1 MPRLWALKYI
11 NVLSRWAISGP
22 VGVAGPSKN
31 VRNRL
36 QETCDNLFS
45 YSMRANRFLFLV
57 GTVAGLGLSGL
68 PAVEPAPET
77 PKRPV
82 STKYQDVTIED
93 PYQWLEEDN
102 NPQVKSWSDAQNQRT
117 RQYLDKLPDRAA
129 IEKQLTEWYAKTSP
143 SYSSVVS
150 RPGILFAMKF
160 QPPKQQQLLVTLA
173 SADDLKSEKV
183 VLDPNALDAKGTT
196 AIDWFVPSLDGKY
209 VAVSLSKGGSE
220 DGTLHFYE
228 TATGKALPDTIAHV
242 QYPTAGGSAAWNG
255 DGTGVYYTRF
265 PRKGERPD
273 SDLNFYQQIYFHK
286 LGTPDTEDTYSI
298 GKEFPRIA
306 EITLEAS
313 RDGKYILATV
323 ANGDGGDF
331 AHYLLGPD
339 RTWKQITQF
348 SDEIKIAR
356 LGRDDALYLIS
367 RAGAPRGKIL
377 RLPLGVPELKNAA
390 EIVPAGEAVIERIV
404 PSTDA
409 LYVGDLLGG
418 PSQIRRFDL
427 NGKSATIIPTPQ
439 ISAVQEMLALEDGSL
454 LFRDVSYTEPAAW
467 FRCLNGKTEPAK
479 TALRS
484 TSPVSFADIEVR
496 REFATSK
503 DGTKIPLNII
513 FRKGMRCDGQNP
525 TLLYGYGG
533 YGISMSPNFDFTRRL
548 WFDRGGVYVVANI
561 RGGGEFGEEWHKAGN
576 LTKKQNVFDD
586 FAAAAEYLIKENY
599 TRPEKLAIQ
608 GGSNGGL
615 LMGAMITQHA
625 DLFRAVVSSVGI
637 YDMLRVEL
645 APNGAFNVTEF
656 GTVKDPEQFKALY
669 AYSPYHHVVDGTKY
683 PSILMMTG
691 VNDGRVAPYHS
702 RKMTARL
709 DEANKS
715 ENPVLLRTSSSAG
728 HGIGTALRERIKQ
741 LADIYAFLFAQLG
754 VTREMTKR

>member
-1 MPRLWALKYI
+1 VK
-11 NVLSRWAISGP
+11 
-22 VGVAGPSKN
+22 
-31 VRNRL
+31 
-36 QETCDNLFS
+36 T
-45 YSMRANRFLFLV
+45 NRFLFLV
-57 GTVAGLGLSGL
+57 GNVGGLLLSL
-68 PAVEPAPET
+68 ALTAESAPET
-77 PKRPV
+77 PKEAV
-82 STKYQDVTIED
+82 STKYHGVTVED
-93 PYQWLEEDN
+93 PYQWLEQDDDSR
-102 NPQVKSWSDAQNQRT
+102 VKAWSEAQNQRT

-129 IEKQLTEWYAKTSP
+129 IEKQLQEWYAKTSP
-143 SYSSVVS
+143 NYFSLVS

-160 QPPKQQQLLVTLA
+160 QPPKQQPLLVTLA
-173 SADDLKSEKV
+173 SADNLKSEKV
-183 VLDPNALDAKGTT
+183 VLDPNILDTKGTT
-196 AIDWFVPSLDGKY
+196 AIDWFVPSLDGKQ
-209 VAVSLSKGGSE
+209 VALSLSKGGSE

-228 TATGKALPDTIAHV
+228 TATGKTLPDTIAHV
-242 QYPTAGGSAAWNG
+242 QYPTAGGSAAWNA
-255 DGTGVYYTRF
+255 DGTGVFYTRF
-265 PRKGERPD
+265 PRKSERPD
-273 SDLNFYQQIYFHK
+273 ADLNFYQQIYFHK
-286 LGTPDTEDTYSI
+286 LGTPDTEDKYSI

-306 EITLEAS
+306 EITLAAS

-331 AHYLLGPD
+331 AHYLLGPAGK
-339 RTWKQITQF
+339 WKQITQF
-348 SDEIKIAR
+348 SDQIKRAR
-356 LGRDDALYLIS
+356 LGRDNALYLLS

-377 RLPLGVPELKNAA
+377 RLPLDVPELKNAA
-390 EIVPAGEAVIERIV
+390 EIVASGEAVIEQIV

-409 LYVGDLLGG
+409 LYVADLLGG

-427 NGKSATIIPTPQ
+427 NGKNETTISTPQ
-439 ISAVQEMLALEDGSL
+439 ICAVQELLALEDGSL

-467 FRCLNGKTEPAK
+467 FHCLNGKTEPVK

-503 DGTKIPLNII
+503 DGTKIPLNVLS
-513 FRKGMRCDGQNP
+513 RKGMKRDGNNP
-525 TLLYGYGG
+525 TLLYAYGG
-533 YGISMSPNFDFTRRL
+533 YGISMSPNFEFTRRL

-599 TRPEKLAIQ
+599 TRPGKLAIQ

-615 LMGAMITQHA
+615 LMGAMITQYP

-656 GTVKDPEQFKALY
+656 GTVKNPEQFKALY

-683 PSILMMTG
+683 PGVLMMTG
-691 VNDGRVAPYHS
+691 ANDGRVAPYHS

-709 DEANKS
+709 LAANKS
-715 ENPVLLRTSSSAG
+715 ENPILLRTSSSAG
-728 HGIGTALRERIKQ
+728 HGIGTALSERIKQ
-741 LADIYAFLFAQLG
+741 SADIYAFLFAQLG
-754 VTREMTKR
+754 MSGKRGD

>member
-1 MPRLWALKYI
+1 
-11 NVLSRWAISGP
+11 
-22 VGVAGPSKN
+22 
-31 VRNRL
+31 
-36 QETCDNLFS
+36 
-45 YSMRANRFLFLV
+45 MRANLFLCLFAAV
-57 GTVAGLGLSGL
+57 SALTLGN
-68 PAVEPAPET
+68 PTFAERAPET
-77 PKRPV
+77 PKKPV
-82 STKYQDVTIED
+82 STEYHGVTVED

-102 NPQVKSWSDAQNQRT
+102 NPQVKAWSAAQNQRT
-117 RQYLDKLPDRAA
+117 RQCLDKLPDRAA
-129 IEKQLTEWYAKTSP
+129 VEKQLTEWYAKTSP
-143 SYSSVVS
+143 SYFSLVS

-160 QPPKQQQLLVTLA
+160 QPPKQQPLLVTLA
-173 SADDLKSEKV
+173 AADDLKSEKV
-183 VLDPNALDAKGTT
+183 VLDPNMMDTQGKTT
-196 AIDWFVPSLDGKY
+196 IDWFVPSLDGKR
-209 VAVSLSKGGSE
+209 VAISLSKGGSE
-220 DGTLHFYE
+220 DGTLQFYE

-242 QYPTAGGSAAWNG
+242 QYPTAGGSAAWNA

-273 SDLNFYQQIYFHK
+273 ADLNFYQQIYFHK

-306 EITLEAS
+306 EITLQAS

-339 RTWKQITQF
+339 GIWKQITQF
-348 SDEIKIAR
+348 SDQIKVAR
-356 LGRDDALYLIS
+356 LGRDNALYLLS
-367 RAGAPRGKIL
+367 RADAPRGKIL
-377 RLPLGVPELKNAA
+377 RLPLEVPELKNAA
-390 EIVPAGEAVIERIV
+390 EIVAAGEAVIEQIV

-409 LYVGDLLGG
+409 LYVGELLGG
-418 PSQIRRFDL
+418 PSQIRSFDL
-427 NGKSATIIPTPQ
+427 NGKNETVIPIRE

-454 LFRDVSYTEPAAW
+454 LFRDVSYTEPAGW
-467 FRCLNGKTEPAK
+467 FRCANEKPEPVK

-484 TSPVSFADIEVR
+484 TSPVSFSDIEVT

-503 DGTKIPLNII
+503 DGTKIPLNIL
-513 FRKGMRCDGQNP
+513 FRKGMKRDGQNP
-525 TLLYGYGG
+525 TVLYGYGG
-533 YGISMSPNFDFTRRL
+533 YGISLSPNFEFTRRL

-561 RGGGEFGEEWHKAGN
+561 RGGGEFGEDWHKAGN

-599 TRPEKLAIQ
+599 TRPEKLAMQ

-625 DLFRAVVSSVGI
+625 DLMRAVVSQVGI

-669 AYSPYHHVVDGTKY
+669 AYSPYHHVADGTKY

-691 VNDGRVAPYHS
+691 ANDGRVAPYHS
-702 RKMTARL
+702 RKIIARL

-715 ENPVLLRTSSSAG
+715 GNPILLRTSSSAG
-728 HGIGTALRERIKQ
+728 HGIGTALGERIKQ

-754 VTREMTKR
+754 MKNEMIKK

>member
-1 MPRLWALKYI
+1 MSTNRSPFVIGVITALTLV
-11 NVLSRWAISGP
+11 NLSAAS
-22 VGVAGPSKN
+22 
-31 VRNRL
+31 
-36 QETCDNLFS
+36 
-45 YSMRANRFLFLV
+45 
-57 GTVAGLGLSGL
+57 
-68 PAVEPAPET
+68 PET
-77 PKRPV
+77 PKKPV
-82 STKYQDVTIED
+82 STKYQDVTVED
-93 PYQWLEEDN
+93 PYQWLEQDN
-102 NPQVKSWSDAQNQRT
+102 DPQVKAWSDAQNQRT
-117 RQYLDKLPDRAA
+117 RQYLDRLPDRAA

-143 SYSSVVS
+143 SYSSLVS

-160 QPPKQQQLLVTLA
+160 QPPKQQQLLVTLT

-183 VLDPNALDAKGTT
+183 VLDPNVLDPKGTT
-196 AIDWFVPSLDGKY
+196 AIDWFVPSLDGKH

-228 TATGKALPDTIAHV
+228 TATGKALPDRIAHV
-242 QYPTAGGSAAWNG
+242 QYPTAGGSAAWNA

-273 SDLNFYQQIYFHK
+273 ADLNFYQQVYFHK
-286 LGTPDTEDTYSI
+286 IGTPDSEDTYSI
-298 GKEFPRIA
+298 GKDFPRIA
-306 EITLEAS
+306 EIALEAA
-313 RDGKYILATV
+313 RDGKYVLATV

-331 AHYLLGPD
+331 AHYLLAPD
-339 RTWKQITQF
+339 GTWKQITQF
-348 SDEIKIAR
+348 SDEIKIAH
-356 LGRDDALYLIS
+356 LGRDNALYLVS

-377 RLPLGVPELKNAA
+377 RLPLDVPELKNAA
-390 EIVPAGEAVIERIV
+390 EIVAAGDAVIERIV
-404 PSTDA
+404 PTSDA
-409 LYVGDLLGG
+409 LFVGDLLGG

-427 NGKSATIIPTPQ
+427 NGKNETIIPLPQ

-454 LFRDVSYTEPAAW
+454 LFRDISYTEPAAW
-467 FRCLNGKTEPAK
+467 FNCPNQKTEPVK

-503 DGTKIPLNII
+503 DGTKVPLNILL
-513 FRKGMRCDGQNP
+513 RKDTKRNGQNP

-533 YGISMSPNFDFTRRL
+533 YGISMSPNFDFARRL
-548 WFDRGGVYVVANI
+548 WFDRGGIYVVANI
-561 RGGGEFGEEWHKAGN
+561 RGGGEFGEGWHKAGN

-599 TRPEKLAIQ
+599 TRPEKLAIM
-608 GGSNGGL
+608 GASNGGL
-615 LMGAMITQHA
+615 LMGAMITQHP
-625 DLFRAVVSSVGI
+625 DLFRTAVSSVGI

-683 PSILMMTG
+683 PSVLMMTG
-691 VNDGRVAPYHS
+691 ANDGRVAPYHS

-709 DEANKS
+709 LAANKS
-715 ENPVLLRTSSSAG
+715 ENRILLRTSSSAG
-728 HGIGTALRERIKQ
+728 HGIGTALSERIKQ

-754 VTREMTKR
+754 MTKEMTKR

>member
-1 MPRLWALKYI
+1 
-11 NVLSRWAISGP
+11 
-22 VGVAGPSKN
+22 
-31 VRNRL
+31 
-36 QETCDNLFS
+36 
-45 YSMRANRFLFLV
+45 MRVNHFLFLI
-57 GTVAGLGLSGL
+57 GAFYGL
-68 PAVEPAPET
+68 PLLNFSAGAPAPET
-77 PKRPV
+77 PKKPV
-82 STKYQDVTIED
+82 STKYHGVTVED
-93 PYQWLEEDN
+93 PYQWLEQDN
-102 NPQVKSWSDAQNQRT
+102 APQVKAWSDAQNQRT
-117 RQYLDKLPDRAA
+117 REYLDKLPDRSA
-129 IEKQLTEWYAKTSP
+129 IEKQLAEWYAKTSP
-143 SYSSVVS
+143 SYSSLVS
-150 RPGILFAMKF
+150 RTGILFTMKF
-160 QPPKQQQLLVTLA
+160 QPPKQQPLLVTLA
-173 SADDLKSEKV
+173 SADDLGSEKV
-183 VLDPNALDAKGTT
+183 VLDPNVLDAKGTT
-196 AIDWFVPSLDGKY
+196 AIDWFVPSSDGKQI
-209 VAVSLSKGGSE
+209 AVSLSTGGSE

-228 TATGKALPDTIAHV
+228 TATGRPLPDTIAHV
-242 QYPTAGGSAAWNG
+242 QYPTAGGSAAWNAS
-255 DGTGVYYTRF
+255 GTGVYYTRF

-273 SDLNFYQQIYFHK
+273 ADLNFYQRIYFHK
-286 LGTPDTEDTYSI
+286 LGTPDTEDTYSL

-306 EITLEAS
+306 EISLEAS
-313 RDGKYILATV
+313 RDGKYVLATV

-339 RTWKQITQF
+339 GSASGGWKQITQF
-348 SDEIKIAR
+348 SDQIKIAR
-356 LGRDDALYLIS
+356 LGRDNALYLLS
-367 RAGAPRGKIL
+367 RRDASRGKIL
-377 RLPLGVPELKNAA
+377 RLPLDVPELKNAA

-409 LYVGDLLGG
+409 VYVADLLGG

-427 NGKSATIIPTPQ
+427 NGKNETIIP
-439 ISAVQEMLALEDGSL
+439 ISKVSAVQEMLALEDGSL

-467 FRCLNGKTEPAK
+467 FQCLNGKTQPTK

-503 DGTKIPLNII
+503 DGTKIPLNIV
-513 FRKGMRCDGQNP
+513 FRKGIQRDGQNP

-561 RGGGEFGEEWHKAGN
+561 RGGGEFGEDWHKAGN
-576 LTKKQNVFDD
+576 LTNKQTVFDD

-599 TRPEKLAIQ
+599 TRPEKLAAQ

-615 LMGAMITQHA
+615 LMGAMIAQHP
-625 DLFRAVVSSVGI
+625 DLIRAAVSSVGI

-656 GTVKDPEQFKALY
+656 GTVKNPEQFKALY
-669 AYSPYHHVVDGTKY
+669 AYSPYHHVVDGMKY

-691 VNDGRVAPYHS
+691 ANDGRVAPYHS

-715 ENPVLLRTSSSAG
+715 DNPILLRTSSSSG
-728 HGIGTALRERIKQ
+728 HGIGTALSERIKQ
-741 LADIYAFLFAQLG
+741 LADIYSFLFAQLG
-754 VTREMTKR
+754 MRASPGDS

>member
-1 MPRLWALKYI
+1 
-11 NVLSRWAISGP
+11 
-22 VGVAGPSKN
+22 
-31 VRNRL
+31 
-36 QETCDNLFS
+36 
-45 YSMRANRFLFLV
+45 MRANRLLFVV
-57 GTVAGLGLSGL
+57 GAMGGLALTDL
-68 PAVEPAPET
+68 TAAQPAPET
-77 PKRPV
+77 PRKPV
-82 STKYQDVTIED
+82 STKYQGITVED

-102 NPQVKSWSDAQNQRT
+102 APEVKAWSDAQNQRT
-117 RQYLDKLPDRAA
+117 RQYLDKLPDRVA
-129 IEKQLTEWYAKTSP
+129 IEKQLTDWYAKTSP
-143 SYSSVVS
+143 SYSSLVS

-160 QPPKQQQLLVTLA
+160 HPPKQQPLLVTLA
-173 SADDLKSEKV
+173 STNDLKSEKV
-183 VLDPNALDAKGTT
+183 VLDPNVLDAKGTT
-196 AIDWFVPSLDGKY
+196 AIDWFVPSLDGKHI
-209 VAVSLSKGGSE
+209 AISLSKGGSE

-228 TATGKALPDTIAHV
+228 TATGKPLPDTIAHV
-242 QYPTAGGSAAWNG
+242 QYPTAGGSAAWNAQ
-255 DGTGVYYTRF
+255 GTGVYYTRF
-265 PRKGERPD
+265 PRNGQRPD
-273 SDLNFYQQIYFHK
+273 ADLNFYQQIYFHK
-286 LGTPDTEDTYSI
+286 LGTSDTEDTYSL

-306 EITLEAS
+306 EIALQAS

-339 RTWKQITQF
+339 GTWKQITEF
-348 SDEIKIAR
+348 SDQIKIAR
-356 LGRDDALYLIS
+356 LGRDNALYLLS
-367 RAGAPRGKIL
+367 RADAPRGKIL
-377 RLPLGVPELKNAA
+377 RLPLEVPELKNAA
-390 EIVPAGEAVIERIV
+390 EIVASGDAVIEQII
-404 PSTDA
+404 PGTNA
-409 LYVGDLLGG
+409 LYVGDLRGG

-427 NGKSATIIPTPQ
+427 NGKNEMVIPIPQ

-467 FRCLNGKTEPAK
+467 FHCANQKTEPVK
-479 TALRS
+479 TSLRS
-484 TSPVSFADIEVR
+484 TSPVSFSDVEVK

-513 FRKGMRCDGQNP
+513 FRKGMKRDGNNP

-533 YGISMSPNFDFTRRL
+533 YGISLSPNFEFTRRL
-548 WFDRGGVYVVANI
+548 WFDRGGVYVVANV
-561 RGGGEFGEEWHKAGN
+561 RGGGEFGEDWHKAGN

-615 LMGAMITQHA
+615 LMGAMITQHP
-625 DLFRAVVSSVGI
+625 DLMRAVVSQVGI

-669 AYSPYHHVVDGTKY
+669 AYSPYHHVTDGTKY

-691 VNDGRVAPYHS
+691 ANDGRVAPYHS

-709 DEANKS
+709 IAANKS
-715 ENPVLLRTSSSAG
+715 GNPIFLRTSSSAG
-728 HGIGTALRERIKQ
+728 HGIGTALSERIKQ
-741 LADIYAFLFAQLG
+741 LADIYAFLFEQLNM
-754 VTREMTKR
+754 RRMTKSE